1 MKLRVNGMKLRVG
14 NWGRGVAVAVVLA
27 MGGAGLAFA
36 QGDEGPT
43 ASLRVVVLRDADGKP
58 VRNAQVVLH
67 PVNRKGKQ
75 TKGEMDLK
83 TDADG
88 RAIVDAIPYGTLQV
102 QVMAKGFQTFG
113 EDYEVKQPELEV
125 TVKLKRAGGQY
136 SIYENHDEK
145 KAPEQKPQ

>member
-1 MKLRVNGMKLRVG
+1 MKLDRFRTVVAF
-14 NWGRGVAVAVVLA
+14 AVAVVLG
-27 MGGAGLAFA
+27 MGAAGLAFA

-83 TDADG
+83 TDAEG
-88 RAIVDAIPYGTLQV
+88 RAIVDAIPYGSLEV

-113 EDYEVKQPELEV
+113 EDYEVKQPALEV
-125 TVKLKRAGGQY
+125 TVKLKRSGGQY
-136 SIYENHDEK
+136 SIYENHEEK
-145 KAPEQKPQ
+145 KTPEKPH